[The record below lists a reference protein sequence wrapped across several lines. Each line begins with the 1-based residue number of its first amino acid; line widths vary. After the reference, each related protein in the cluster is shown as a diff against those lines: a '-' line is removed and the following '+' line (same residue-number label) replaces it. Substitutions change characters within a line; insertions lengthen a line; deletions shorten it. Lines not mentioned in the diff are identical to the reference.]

1 MSKQVEVSIT
11 CPGCKN
17 KFKTSLFRTLWV
29 EYQENKDLVLYDRI
43 NLFTCPSCKSSARVK
58 FPFLCTNVKKGFALW
73 YEPYHDPEIDKDIAQ
88 YAAHFGTSSFYALAP
103 RIKDWNE
110 FKKRLIE
117 MEETTHRNPPV
128 RPFISPEMDAAVSGF
143 VRAGRDSSNKLS
155 AESQFYPSW
164 LRHLQ
169 STKKRVFYAML
180 PFIVVLIFAVGIK
193 GGGLDQEKIGE
204 IALGFL
210 VMTTLAF
217 ALLTLVHKAA
227 SMYKP
232 WSMLSKPFRMYWFFS
247 ACWVFAVT
255 LFVMVFDPYQIGGW
269 GEMGT
274 DEYSHMFS
282 IAFVIPI
289 FIGLAFSVYQKYV
302 K

>member
-11 CPGCKN
+11 CPSCKN

-29 EYQENKDLVLYDRI
+29 ENQENRDLVLYDRI

-103 RIKDWNE
+103 RIKDWYE
-110 FKKRLIE
+110 FKKKLIE
-117 MEETTHRNPPV
+117 MEEPASRNPPV
-128 RPFISPEMDAAVSGF
+128 RPFISPEINADVSGF
-143 VRAGRDSSNKLS
+143 VRTGRHSSNKLPT
-155 AESQFYPSW
+155 ENQFYPSW
-164 LRHLQ
+164 LKHLQ
-169 STKKRVFYAML
+169 SAKKRVFYAML
-180 PFIVVLIFAVGIK
+180 PFIAVLVFSGGNR
-193 GGGLDQEKIGE
+193 GGGLAQEKLGQ
-204 IALGFL
+204 IALSFL
-210 VMTTLAF
+210 IMTALAF
-217 ALLTLVHKAA
+217 ALLTLVHTAA
-227 SMYKP
+227 SIYKP
-232 WSMLSKPFRMYWFFS
+232 WSLLSKPFRMYWFFS
-247 ACWVFAVT
+247 ACWVLTVT
-255 LFVMVFDPYQIGGW
+255 LFVMVFDPYNIGGW
-269 GEMGT
+269 SEMGT

-289 FIGLAFSVYQKYV
+289 FIGLAFYVYQRYV